1 MTPEEVAHG
10 LALFLAQGGLHGY
23 GITAFRTEPDRWQ
36 VFRTEPAYLP
46 EEHAPHPPKGFV
58 AGGSW
63 EPFAA
68 TADMIAYRRPLYGAA
83 PAVAAC
89 AWPTCATEADA
100 DGVLCGPTYTETCP
114 RTGGPR

>member
-1 MTPEEVAHG
+1 MTSEE
-10 LALFLAQGGLHGY
+10 LCQALSIFLSQGGLHGY

-46 EEHAPHPPKGFV
+46 EEHAGPPPEGFV

-68 TADMIAYRRPLYGAA
+68 TDSMIAYRRPLYRS
-83 PAVAAC
+83 
-89 AWPTCATEADA
+89 TS
-100 DGVLCGPTYTETCP
+100 
-114 RTGGPR
+114 